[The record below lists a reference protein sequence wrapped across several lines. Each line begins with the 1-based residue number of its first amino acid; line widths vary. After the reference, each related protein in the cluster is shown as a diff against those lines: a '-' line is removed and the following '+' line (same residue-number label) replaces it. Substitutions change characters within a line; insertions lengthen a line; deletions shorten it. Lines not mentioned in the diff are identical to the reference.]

1 MESQV
6 TNAAQVICPVCETE
20 LLADAVFCDEMRSP
34 AEESGDL
41 PRLPVRGTARR
52 QIVRSMRHALEL
64 AADASRRFSGQIGNA
79 PSPPA

>member
-41 PRLPVRGTARR
+41 PRFLSAVPQDAKLCDQCGTRL
-52 QIVRSMRHALEL
+52 S
-64 AADASRRFSGQIGNA
+64 
-79 PSPPA
+79 